1 MVDIRFYERF
11 TVTRKN
17 LQTVFYFITDFISL
31 DLSFFISISLDM
43 STYYFECLTFI
54 YVLKYISAFVY
65 NVCHFTFF
73 SFVYGR
79 SDTASALGRP
89 IFLKFLSL
97 LLFSFLFCVR
107 QCLINTVF
115 FLGRDD
121 RWLRGARECLLLV
134 LSLIHIS
141 EPTRPY

>member
-1 MVDIRFYERF
+1 
-11 TVTRKN
+11 
-17 LQTVFYFITDFISL
+17 
-31 DLSFFISISLDM
+31 M

-65 NVCHFTFF
+65 NVCQFTFF

-79 SDTASALGRP
+79 SDTASALGSRP
-89 IFLKFLSL
+89 TFLNFLSL

-134 LSLIHIS
+134 PHLTLGFVFILPFSFLLLCLFS
-141 EPTRPY
+141 FVCLVSSMLVLLVVE